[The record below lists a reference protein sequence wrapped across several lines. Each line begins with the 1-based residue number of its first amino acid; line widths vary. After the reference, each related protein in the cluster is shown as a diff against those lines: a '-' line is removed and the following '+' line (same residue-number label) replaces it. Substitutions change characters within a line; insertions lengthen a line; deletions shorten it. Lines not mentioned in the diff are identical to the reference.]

1 MTAAYTIALGVSQWA
16 FDLPGDAR
24 YYPPQRSARHEGGTL
39 DVDDT
44 DARAHRAMTPFELA
58 EPSRLT
64 DAVAL
69 LDPSDT
75 AIRPIAGGTALMLM
89 MKSGLFEPQKLVSLR
104 GIESRYSEISAA
116 DDGGLRIG
124 AMTPL
129 RHLETSDVVAQAA
142 PMISQTMRRL
152 SNVRVRNVA
161 RIGGHLAHG
170 DPHLDL
176 PPVLIALDASLVIAG
191 PAGERTLA
199 IEDLFEGYL
208 ETTLAPDELIAEIVI
223 PGQGDRRTAYL
234 KHTTRSA
241 DDWPALGI
249 AVALDLQGDTVA
261 GARVAIG
268 AATDTPRRLTSV
280 EAALAGR
287 NLDDATLGDA
297 GDAAAAEAEVHTD
310 ARGSAAYKRE
320 LIRVFTG
327 RALER
332 AVGRAG

>member
-1 MTAAYTIALGVSQWA
+1 
-16 FDLPGDAR
+16 
-24 YYPPQRSARHEGGTL
+24 
-39 DVDDT
+39 
-44 DARAHRAMTPFELA
+44 MTPFELA
-58 EPSRLT
+58 EPASLQ

-104 GIESRYSEISAA
+104 EIEARYSEISAT

-124 AMTPL
+124 AVTPL
-129 RHLETSDVVAQAA
+129 RRLETSDLVAQAA
-142 PMISQTMRRL
+142 PVIFQTMRRL

-176 PPVLIALDASLVIAG
+176 PPVLIALNASLVIAG

-208 ETTLAPDELIAEIVI
+208 ETTLAPDELIAEIIV

-249 AVALDLQGDTVA
+249 AVALDMQGDTVS

-268 AATDTPRRLTSV
+268 AATDTPRRLASV
-280 EAALAGR
+280 EAVLAGR
-287 NLDDATLGDA
+287 ALDAAARRDA
-297 GDAAAAEAEVHTD
+297 GDAAASEAEVHSD

-327 RALER
+327 RAIR
-332 AVGRAG
+332 QAVGSAG